1 MSYPRPFGP
10 YTLLE
15 RLGAGGMSEVDLARR
30 SLEGGEL
37 TRFLVIKR
45 MLGDAVAD
53 PGIGTVLKDEA
64 RITALLH
71 HHNIAQTYDYGTLD
85 QQFFL
90 AMEFVPGLDLRQV
103 QRAQARRGL
112 TIPPRFVL
120 SVVGALL
127 EGLQYAHEQV
137 DDQGK
142 PLRIVHRDINPR
154 NIMVSLRGEVK
165 VIDFGVAKAEGRL
178 QGETVG
184 HSFKGKFA
192 YMAPEQLELG
202 RAIDGR
208 ADLFAAGL
216 MLHELIDGVHPFA
229 GLKEGQILQRLLG
242 PAIQPPQPIP
252 AELDATLFRAIHARA
267 LSKAP
272 DLRYPDARSFRKD
285 LELLAAPLGGFCS
298 RAELAAFVREC
309 SPGLGEQLSARLAQY
324 RTGELSPPPPQPV
337 VEPVESERTR
347 AGRAAAAES
356 GAPSLLVMVAIGL
369 GVGALAALFGAL
381 LLGLGWWLLSP
392 D

>member
-1 MSYPRPFGP
+1 VSYPRAFGP

-30 SLEGGEL
+30 SIGGGEL

-45 MLGDAVAD
+45 MLGETAKD
-53 PGIGTVLKDEA
+53 PGFVTMFKDEA
-64 RITALLH
+64 RITAMLH
-71 HHNIAQTYDYGTLD
+71 HHNIAQTYDFGSLD
-85 QQFFL
+85 EQFFL

-112 TIPPRFVL
+112 TLPPRVVL
-120 SVVGALL
+120 TVLGELL

-137 DDQGK
+137 DDQGQ

-154 NIMVSLRGEVK
+154 NVMLSLRGEVK

-192 YMAPEQLELG
+192 YMSPEQLELG
-202 RAIDGR
+202 RRIDGR
-208 ADLFAAGL
+208 ADLFAVGL

-242 PAIQPPQPIP
+242 PPIRAPRPIP
-252 AELDATLFRAIHARA
+252 SELDAALFREIHDRA
-267 LSKAP
+267 LAKVP
-272 DLRYPDARSFRKD
+272 DLRYPDARSFRRD
-285 LELLAAPLGGFCS
+285 LEALARPLGGFCS
-298 RAELAAFVREC
+298 RAELAAFLLEC
-309 SPGLGEQLSARLAQY
+309 SPGLGEQLKLRLAQY
-324 RTGELSPPPPQPV
+324 RDGELQPPPPPEAP
-337 VEPVESERTR
+337 EPVEPEPTR
-347 AGRAAAAES
+347 VKTRPPS
-356 GAPSLLVMVAIGL
+356 GAPSPLTMVAIGL
-369 GVGALAALFGAL
+369 GVGALSALFGGV
-381 LLGLGWWLLSP
+381 LLGLGFWLLAP
-392 D
+392 